1 MLNRRLSV
9 QSFAYRSPSHQPM
22 ERWEEHAQQSAS
34 DSGLCKQTRSRS
46 DVLCSKISYL
56 INNRVVA

>member
-1 MLNRRLSV
+1 MLNRKAFGS
-9 QSFAYRSPSHQPM
+9 SPSPIDPSHQPM

-34 DSGLCKQTRSRS
+34 NSGLCKQTRSRS
-46 DVLCSKISYL
+46 DVLCSKISCL